1 MPSRITQQS
10 YRPRVSNRIMG
21 WQLSF
26 SQRFELAQL
35 RELTASNA
43 HRVMKQAWDQLEL
56 DSSLCGAHK
65 VNSKPIVDRNGA
77 WMQSAKLPHLAREG
91 KIFLLTSLFIGSPY
105 RKRLGKNQLASRTLG
120 ADALVDRIL
129 RFFIKLITAGDGL
142 TGLTVIDGGLPTA
155 VVGGLLGLAG
165 GLLGAA
171 ARVDRFPKAKTHSPE
186 SLR

>member
-1 MPSRITQQS
+1 
-10 YRPRVSNRIMG
+10 MG

-77 WMQSAKLPHLAREG
+77 WMQSAKLPHLARGGEN
-91 KIFLLTSLFIGSPY
+91 ISLDIPFY
-105 RKRLGKNQLASRTLG
+105 RIPLSQVPRQKTLCSTRTLLAG
-120 ADALVDRIL
+120 ALVDRALSMGHPWDGCMNQEL
-129 RFFIKLITAGDGL
+129 RQSLSEF
-142 TGLTVIDGGLPTA
+142 TVISMI
-155 VVGGLLGLAG
+155 VQ
-165 GLLGAA
+165 
-171 ARVDRFPKAKTHSPE
+171 H
-186 SLR
+186 

>member
-1 MPSRITQQS
+1 MCQFVGTSLHPNRMPSRITQQS

-77 WMQSAKLPHLAREG
+77 WMQSAKLPHLARGGENISLDIPFYRISLDIPFYRIPLSQVPRR
-91 KIFLLTSLFIGSPY
+91 KNTLLD
-105 RKRLGKNQLASRTLG
+105 RDASRRCTC
-120 ADALVDRIL
+120 R
-129 RFFIKLITAGDGL
+129 
-142 TGLTVIDGGLPTA
+142 
-155 VVGGLLGLAG
+155 
-165 GLLGAA
+165 
-171 ARVDRFPKAKTHSPE
+171 
-186 SLR
+186 

>member
-1 MPSRITQQS
+1 
-10 YRPRVSNRIMG
+10 MG

-77 WMQSAKLPHLAREG
+77 WMQSAKLPHLARGGEN
-91 KIFLLTSLFIGSPY
+91 ISLDIPFYRIPLSPIE
-105 RKRLGKNQLASRTLG
+105 RNDLGMHY
-120 ADALVDRIL
+120 IH
-129 RFFIKLITAGDGL
+129 
-142 TGLTVIDGGLPTA
+142 PT
-155 VVGGLLGLAG
+155 
-165 GLLGAA
+165 
-171 ARVDRFPKAKTHSPE
+171 
-186 SLR
+186 

>member
-1 MPSRITQQS
+1 MCQFVGTSLHPNRMPSRITQQS

-77 WMQSAKLPHLAREG
+77 WMQSAKLPHLARGGENISLHIPFYRIPLSQVPRR
-91 KIFLLTSLFIGSPY
+91 KNTLLDGD
-105 RKRLGKNQLASRTLG
+105 ASRRCTC
-120 ADALVDRIL
+120 R
-129 RFFIKLITAGDGL
+129 
-142 TGLTVIDGGLPTA
+142 
-155 VVGGLLGLAG
+155 
-165 GLLGAA
+165 
-171 ARVDRFPKAKTHSPE
+171 
-186 SLR
+186 

>member
-1 MPSRITQQS
+1 
-10 YRPRVSNRIMG
+10 MG

-77 WMQSAKLPHLAREG
+77 WMQSAKLPHLARGGENISLDIPFYRIPLSQVPRR
-91 KIFLLTSLFIGSPY
+91 KNTLLDGD
-105 RKRLGKNQLASRTLG
+105 ASRRCTC
-120 ADALVDRIL
+120 R
-129 RFFIKLITAGDGL
+129 
-142 TGLTVIDGGLPTA
+142 
-155 VVGGLLGLAG
+155 
-165 GLLGAA
+165 
-171 ARVDRFPKAKTHSPE
+171 
-186 SLR
+186 